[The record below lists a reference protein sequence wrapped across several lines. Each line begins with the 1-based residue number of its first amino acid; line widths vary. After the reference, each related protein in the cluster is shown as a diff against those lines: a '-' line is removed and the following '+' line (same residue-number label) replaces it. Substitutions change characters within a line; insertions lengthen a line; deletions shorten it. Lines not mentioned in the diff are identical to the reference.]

1 MSPPVLIVSEQLN
14 YTKPD
19 GIHAIFMPVMIEFSR
34 YICTYSSAKFE
45 YIINMYGISVDDL
58 LEIIKKQCKD
68 AEILKGL
75 VIKYNIIGKV
85 SIIDTIV
92 KRVSSFAVGTKEM
105 LEKCLVI
112 LDSVI

>member
-1 MSPPVLIVSEQLN
+1 MMLPWLLKTFVVKVQFLATSF
-14 YTKPD
+14 
-19 GIHAIFMPVMIEFSR
+19 IFVAR